1 MADHSRLDRAMGRA
15 VSTLG
20 RLRWPVIGLWIVL
33 LGVAGVVGGPLPTL
47 LSGGGWNVPGS
58 ESDTVNIALR
68 HGFVARGETN
78 ITVVVHDQ
86 WYSSNQPGFEKRAA
100 RIIDEVAATK
110 ELEVT
115 SRLGYA
121 STSGAVRAEF
131 VGQDGSTSLEVM
143 GLGVDDGKARQF
155 LPHLQHDLTAKY
167 APEGLDVSLVGS
179 ASFWG
184 EVNALSESGLAHAE
198 MLTLPLI
205 LLVLVALYGGLVAA
219 LVSLSVGVTSI
230 LGSFAVLAVV
240 ARQTDLNLFV
250 QNTATMLGLGVG
262 VDYSLFVIS
271 RFKEELA
278 KGATVDEALATTLK
292 TSGETVIF
300 SGITIIAA
308 MSTLFLVPL
317 GVITSIA
324 LGAVIV
330 VAFSIITSVLLLPVL
345 LRILGHRINAGRIP
359 WRGRRRAASD
369 AAAAASG
376 APRRGVRWDLIA
388 ERVMKYPLVFLGA
401 ALVVMVGVALPAKDL
416 TTFTP
421 DAGIV
426 PTSSPIRQGFD
437 RMQSEFGTG
446 STSPINVLVTSSTP
460 LDTPEAS
467 AAVVK
472 LEQHLSDLASVDRV
486 DSAVP
491 ALKGVSP
498 TAPLAA
504 LQPAVRD
511 QLPPDVKA
519 LVGHYVS
526 DDAHKLVLDV
536 VSTGRASDQSTRD
549 LLADTQ
555 EAAASAGI
563 PGATVQVGGETAEGV
578 ASNTLISDNLPRVI
592 GVMLVVIYL
601 LLLFTFRSVLLPLK
615 AILMNLLSVG
625 ATFGILVLVF
635 QKGFGSSLLGV
646 EGPADI
652 QNFIPIL
659 LLALLFS
666 LSTDYEV
673 FLLGRVR
680 EEFVTSGDNTQS
692 VARGVAS
699 TAPLISGAALLMVVV
714 FGGFAFAGILP
725 MKQLGFGMAVAI
737 AIDATLVRLVIVPA
751 SMRLLGRW
759 NWWMPGRGIPGPK
772 AAERVA
778 APVVPAAPA
787 VPVAPV
793 VPVTPASPVA
803 TVAPEPVAEAFGVPV
818 EAPEP
823 ARALTEEDLTAE
835 WVMEVSELRT
845 VQSRR

>member
-1 MADHSRLDRAMGRA
+1 VTQRLVA
-15 VSTLG
+15 TLG
-20 RLRWPVIGLWIVL
+20 RLRWPIVGLWVVL
-33 LGVAGVVGGPLPTL
+33 LAVAGVVGAPLPSL

-58 ESDTVNIALR
+58 ESDAVNIALR
-68 HGFVARGETN
+68 QGFVARGESN

-86 WYSSNQPGFEKRAA
+86 WYSSNQPGFEKRAG
-100 RIIDEVAATK
+100 RVIDEVAATK
-110 ELEVT
+110 ELDVT

-121 STSGAVRAEF
+121 STSGEVRQEF
-131 VGQDGSTSLEVM
+131 VGQDGSTSIEVL
-143 GLGVDDGKARQF
+143 GLGVDDGMARQF
-155 LPHLQHDLTAKY
+155 LPTLQHDLSAKY
-167 APEGLDVSLVGS
+167 ASDGLDVSLVGS

-205 LLVLVALYGGLVAA
+205 LFVLIALYGGVVAA

-230 LGSFAVLAVV
+230 IGSFAVLSLV
-240 ARQTDLNLFV
+240 ARQTELSLFV
-250 QNTATMLGLGVG
+250 ENTATMLGLGVG

-278 KGATVDEALATTLK
+278 RGRTVDEALAITMR
-292 TSGETVIF
+292 TSGETVVF
-300 SGITIIAA
+300 SGITIVAA

-330 VAFSIITSVLLLPVL
+330 VAFSIITSVLVLPVL
-345 LRILGHRINAGRIP
+345 LRILGPRINAGRIRL
-359 WRGRRRAASD
+359 WRKGSRD
-369 AAAAASG
+369 
-376 APRRGVRWDLIA
+376 GVRWDSIA
-388 ERVMKYPLVFLGA
+388 ERVMRYPLVFLGA
-401 ALVVMVGVALPAKDL
+401 ALVLMVGVALPAKGL

-421 DAGIV
+421 DASIV

-437 RMQSEFGTG
+437 RMQAEFGAG
-446 STSPINVLVTSSTP
+446 STSPVNVLVTSSTP
-460 LDTPEAS
+460 LDTPEVS
-467 AAVVK
+467 AAVVA
-472 LEQHLSDLASVDRV
+472 LEQRLSDLTSVDRV

-498 TAPLAA
+498 AVPLAA
-504 LQPAVRD
+504 LQPSVRA
-511 QLPPDVKA
+511 QLPEDVAA
-519 LVGHYVS
+519 LVGHYAS
-526 DDAHKLVLDV
+526 GDGRRLVLDV
-536 VSTGRASDQSTRD
+536 VPTARAAEQSTRD
-549 LLADTQ
+549 LLEATQ

-578 ASNTLISDNLPRVI
+578 ASNTLIADNLPRVI
-592 GVMLVVIYL
+592 GVMLLVIYL

-635 QKGFGSSLLGV
+635 QHGFGSQLLGV
-646 EGPADI
+646 EGAADI

-680 EEFVTSGDNTQS
+680 EEFVKSGDNTQS
-692 VARGVAS
+692 VARGVAG

-759 NWWMPGRGIPGPK
+759 NWWMPGRGIPGPS
-772 AAERVA
+772 AAV
-778 APVVPAAPA
+778 
-787 VPVAPV
+787 
-793 VPVTPASPVA
+793 VTPS
-803 TVAPEPVAEAFGVPV
+803 
-818 EAPEP
+818 
-823 ARALTEEDLTAE
+823 ALTEADLSAE
-835 WVMEVSELRT
+835 WVLEDVDLQPAET
-845 VQSRR
+845 RR

>member
-1 MADHSRLDRAMGRA
+1 MADHSRLDQAMGRV

-20 RLRWPVIGLWIVL
+20 RLRWPVVALWIVL

-86 WYSSNQPGFEKRAA
+86 WYASNQPGFEKRAA

-131 VGQDGSTSLEVM
+131 VGQDGSTSLEVL
-143 GLGVDDGKARQF
+143 GLGANDGMARQF
-155 LPHLQHDLTAKY
+155 LPHLQQDLSAKY

-278 KGATVDEALATTLK
+278 KGATVDEALAITLK

-345 LRILGHRINAGRIP
+345 LRILGHKINAGRIP
-359 WRGRRRAASD
+359 WRGRRG
-369 AAAAASG
+369 AAASAASG
-376 APRRGVRWDLIA
+376 GPRRGVRWDVIA

-416 TTFTP
+416 MTFTP

-437 RMQSEFGTG
+437 RMQSQFGTG
-446 STSPINVLVTSSTP
+446 STSPINVLVTSSTR

-519 LVGHYVS
+519 VVGHYVS

-536 VSTGRASDQSTRD
+536 VATGRASDQSTRD
-549 LLADTQ
+549 VLADTQ

-563 PGATVQVGGETAEGV
+563 PGATVQVGGETAEGE

-592 GVMLVVIYL
+592 GVMLIVIYL

-680 EEFVTSGDNTQS
+680 EEFVKTGDNTQS

-759 NWWMPGRGIPGPK
+759 NWWMPGRGIPGPQ
-772 AAERVA
+772 AAEPVA
-778 APVVPAAPA
+778 APIAPVSPEPVA
-787 VPVAPV
+787 DAFGVPVE
-793 VPVTPASPVA
+793 T
-803 TVAPEPVAEAFGVPV
+803 PEPVAEAFGVPV
-818 EAPEP
+818 ETPKP
-823 ARALTEEDLTAE
+823 VRALTEEDLSAE

>member
-1 MADHSRLDRAMGRA
+1 MGRV

-20 RLRWPVIGLWIVL
+20 RLRWPVVGLWIVL

-86 WYSSNQPGFEKRAA
+86 WYASNQPGFEKRAA
-100 RIIDEVAATK
+100 RIIDEVAANK

-121 STSGAVRAEF
+121 STTGPVRAEF

-143 GLGVDDGKARQF
+143 GLGVDDGMARQF
-155 LPHLQHDLTAKY
+155 LPHLQQDLAAKY

-205 LLVLVALYGGLVAA
+205 LLVLLALYGGLVAA

-230 LGSFAVLAVV
+230 LGSFAVLAVI
-240 ARQTDLNLFV
+240 ARQTELSLFV

-262 VDYSLFVIS
+262 VDYSLFLIS

-278 KGATVDEALATTLK
+278 KGRTVDEALAVTLK

-359 WRGRRRAASD
+359 WRGRRPAVP
-369 AAAAASG
+369 G
-376 APRRGVRWDLIA
+376 APRRGVRWDVIA

-401 ALVVMVGVALPAKDL
+401 ALVLMVGVALPAKDL

-526 DDAHKLVLDV
+526 DDAHRLVLDV
-536 VSTGRASDQSTRD
+536 VATGRASDQSTRD

-555 EAAASAGI
+555 EAAANAGI

-635 QKGFGSSLLGV
+635 QKGFGASLLGV

-680 EEFVTSGDNTQS
+680 EEFVKTGDNTQS

-759 NWWMPGRGIPGPK
+759 NWWMPGRGIPGPQ
-772 AAERVA
+772 AAPPVP
-778 APVVPAAPA
+778 APVVPGAPV

-793 VPVTPASPVA
+793 AP
-803 TVAPEPVAEAFGVPV
+803 VAPEPVADAFGVSV
-818 EAPEP
+818 ESPEP
-823 ARALTEEDLTAE
+823 VRVLTEEDLSAE

>member
-1 MADHSRLDRAMGRA
+1 MVDRLVA
-15 VSTLG
+15 TLG
-20 RLRWPVIGLWIVL
+20 RFRWPVVGLWLVL
-33 LGVAGVVGGPLPTL
+33 LGVAGVLAAPLPTL

-68 HGFVARGETN
+68 HGFVARGESN

-86 WYSSNQPGFEKRAA
+86 WYASNQPGFEKRAA
-100 RIIDEVAATK
+100 RVIDEVAATTA
-110 ELEVT
+110 LEVT

-121 STSGAVRAEF
+121 STTGSVRQEF
-131 VGQDGSTSLEVM
+131 VGQDGSTSLEVL
-143 GLGVDDGKARQF
+143 GLGVDDGMARQF
-155 LPHLQHDLTAKY
+155 LPHLQQDLTTKY
-167 APEGLDVSLVGS
+167 AAEGLDVSLVGS

-205 LLVLVALYGGLVAA
+205 LFVLVALYGGIVAA

-230 LGSFAVLAVV
+230 LGSFAVLSVV
-240 ARQTDLNLFV
+240 ARQTELSLFV
-250 QNTATMLGLGVG
+250 ENTATMLGLGVA

-278 KGATVDEALATTLK
+278 KGRTVDEALAVTLK
-292 TSGETVIF
+292 TSGETVLF

-324 LGAVIV
+324 LGAVVV
-330 VAFSIITSVLLLPVL
+330 VAFSIITSVLVLPVL
-345 LRILGHRINAGRIP
+345 LRILGHRINAGHIP
-359 WRGRRRAASD
+359 WRGRRRAMAGG
-369 AAAAASG
+369 AG
-376 APRRGVRWDLIA
+376 APRRGIRWDVIA

-401 ALVVMVGVALPAKDL
+401 ALVLMVGVALPAKAL

-460 LDTPEAS
+460 LDTPQAS
-467 AAVVK
+467 AAVVTF
-472 LEQHLSDLASVDRV
+472 EQHLSDLASVDRV

-498 TAPLAA
+498 AAPLAA
-504 LQPAVRD
+504 LQPSVRD
-511 QLPPDVKA
+511 QLPPDLKA

-526 DDAHKLVLDV
+526 DDAHRLVLDV
-536 VSTGRASDQSTRD
+536 VPTGKAADQSTRD
-549 LLADTQ
+549 LLAATQ
-555 EAAASAGI
+555 AAAASAGI

-635 QKGFGSSLLGV
+635 QNGFGSSLLGV
-646 EGPADI
+646 EGPANI

-680 EEFVTSGDNTQS
+680 EEFVKTGDNTAS
-692 VARGVAS
+692 VARGVAG

-772 AAERVA
+772 APEPVD
-778 APVVPAAPA
+778 PVVD
-787 VPVAPV
+787 PV
-793 VPVTPASPVA
+793 VPVGLVGPD
-803 TVAPEPVAEAFGVPV
+803 FGVPV
-818 EAPEP
+818 AGQPP
-823 ARALTEEDLTAE
+823 VRALTEEDLSAE

-845 VQSRR
+845 AESRR

>member
-1 MADHSRLDRAMGRA
+1 MVDRLVA
-15 VSTLG
+15 TLG
-20 RLRWPVIGLWIVL
+20 RFRWPVVGLWLVL
-33 LGVAGVVGGPLPTL
+33 LGVAGVLAAPLPTL

-68 HGFVARGETN
+68 HGFVARGESN

-86 WYSSNQPGFEKRAA
+86 WYASNQPGFEKRAA

-121 STSGAVRAEF
+121 STSGSVRQEF
-131 VGQDGSTSLEVM
+131 VGQDGSTSLEVL
-143 GLGVDDGKARQF
+143 GLGVDDGMARQF
-155 LPHLQHDLTAKY
+155 LPHLQQDLATKY

-205 LLVLVALYGGLVAA
+205 VLVLVALYGGIVAA

-240 ARQTDLNLFV
+240 ARQTELSLFV
-250 QNTATMLGLGVG
+250 ENTATMLGLGVA

-278 KGATVDEALATTLK
+278 KGRTVDEALAITLR
-292 TSGETVIF
+292 TSGETVLF

-330 VAFSIITSVLLLPVL
+330 VAFSIMTSVLVLPVL
-345 LRILGHRINAGRIP
+345 LRILGHRINAGHIP
-359 WRGRRRAASD
+359 WRGRRRAL
-369 AAAAASG
+369 AAAR
-376 APRRGVRWDLIA
+376 APRRGIRWDLIA

-401 ALVVMVGVALPAKDL
+401 ALVLMVGVALPAKAL

-460 LDTPEAS
+460 LDTPQAS
-467 AAVVK
+467 AAVVTF
-472 LEQHLSDLASVDRV
+472 EQHLSDLASVDRV

-491 ALKGVSP
+491 ALKGVVP
-498 TAPLAA
+498 AAPLTA

-519 LVGHYVS
+519 LVGHYIS
-526 DDAHKLVLDV
+526 DDAHRLVLDV
-536 VSTGRASDQSTRD
+536 VPTGKAADQSTRD
-549 LLADTQ
+549 LLTATQ
-555 EAAASAGI
+555 AAAASAGI

-635 QKGFGSSLLGV
+635 QNGFGSSLLGV
-646 EGPADI
+646 EGPANI

-680 EEFVTSGDNTQS
+680 EEFVKSGDNTAS
-692 VARGVAS
+692 VARGVAG

-772 AAERVA
+772 V
-778 APVVPAAPA
+778 
-787 VPVAPV
+787 
-793 VPVTPASPVA
+793 
-803 TVAPEPVAEAFGVPV
+803 PEPVAVVVEPVVGPVAPPVPVGPDFGVPLAGQPPV
-818 EAPEP
+818 
-823 ARALTEEDLTAE
+823 RALTEEDLSAE

-845 VQSRR
+845 AASRR